1 MHTGLLLF
9 FVSYGNIK
17 DIGIKAQWRA
27 KNFGLIIKSYLFEG
41 IFVDAKVM
49 ICASLKIVQQ
59 KIMPRFLI
67 DSQQIIQT

>member
-41 IFVDAKVM
+41 IFVDAKGVNYV
-49 ICASLKIVQQ
+49 SLEIVQQ
-59 KIMPRFLI
+59 KNISHFLI